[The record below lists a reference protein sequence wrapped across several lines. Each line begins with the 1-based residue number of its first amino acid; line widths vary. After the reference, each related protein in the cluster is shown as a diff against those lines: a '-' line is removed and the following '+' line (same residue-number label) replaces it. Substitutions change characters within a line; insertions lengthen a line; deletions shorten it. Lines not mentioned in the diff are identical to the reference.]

1 MRSCSSGRRL
11 RGCGWSDLDELVVGD
26 EFDGRFERVADR
38 GRQQHRNAER
48 RVLELIRSGDFTKVE
63 IEMRGGAIKTIRKS
77 RRVDAESRIAAL
89 LDEHDFQRVTIT
101 KQDGKV
107 VRPH

>member
-38 GRQQHRNAER
+38 GRQQHRL
-48 RVLELIRSGDFTKVE
+48 VLA
-63 IEMRGGAIKTIRKS
+63 GGADVGELLGLHGVHDEI
-77 RRVDAESRIAAL
+77 VVAAVQSHDHAFVKRL
-89 LDEHDFQRVTIT
+89 AGVHEHPDPR
-101 KQDGKV
+101 
-107 VRPH
+107 